1 LEKNQNKINYVAQL
15 IINQILSDEIRREKK
30 NAIVIDKNDKK
41 KKSKKGLVSR
51 VRKAKSS

>member
-41 KKSKKGLVSR
+41 KRAKK
-51 VRKAKSS
+51 A

>member
-15 IINQILSDEIRREKK
+15 IINQILSDEIRRENKKK

-41 KKSKKGLVSR
+41 KREQKRPSLSG
-51 VRKAKSS
+51 

>member
-15 IINQILSDEIRREKK
+15 IINQILSVEIRREKK

-41 KKSKKGLVSR
+41 KEQKRPSLSG
-51 VRKAKSS
+51 